1 MNARLV
7 AGAACLVLALACG
20 WLDAKTDDTT
30 SKERSPEFAKAWD
43 SYQKGQP
50 DREAFTKIAK
60 SETHSTRERFNAHY
74 VLGVIAIDAEDPKA
88 AVEHLAAA
96 EELIDDRPQVA
107 LRYAEACLKAGD
119 PRQAAKWLKKAE
131 KRGIKKSESL
141 ATPYHIAIARTEIA
155 AGKAKQGFA
164 RLGQLARKDAKSW
177 QVPMLMGQLY
187 EQHGQVAPAIE
198 SYALTIERLPDA
210 DPCPGIYAY
219 QRWAAL
225 SIGNDAGSYGKSELI
240 DQALGYYA
248 KFLKRA
254 KANQVPEKVIKA
266 TSSGIYALEYMKKQR
281 GGG

>member
-1 MNARLV
+1 MKSRLV
-7 AGAACLVLALACG
+7 AGAACLVLALAGG
-20 WLDAKTDDTT
+20 WLDAKTDDSTA
-30 SKERSPEFAKAWD
+30 KERSPEFAKAWD
-43 SYQKGQP
+43 SYQKGKP
-50 DREAFTKIAK
+50 DRDAFRKIAD

-74 VLGVIAIDAEDPKA
+74 ILGVIAIDADDPKV

-96 EELIDDRPQVA
+96 EKLIDDRPQVA

-155 AGKAKQGFA
+155 AGHEKQGFA
-164 RLGQLARKDAKSW
+164 RLGQLARKDAKNW

-187 EQHGQVAPAIE
+187 EQQGQVAPAIE
-198 SYALTIERLPDA
+198 SYALTIERLPET

-240 DQALGYYA
+240 DQALEYYA